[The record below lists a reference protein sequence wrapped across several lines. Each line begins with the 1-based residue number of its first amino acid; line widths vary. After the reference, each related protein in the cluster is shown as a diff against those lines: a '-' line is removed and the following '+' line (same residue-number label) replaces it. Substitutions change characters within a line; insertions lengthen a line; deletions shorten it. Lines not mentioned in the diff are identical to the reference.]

1 MRIGELANAG
11 GVSAK
16 TIRYYEAIGLL
27 VAPQRTPA
35 GYRDY
40 DPAAAGRL
48 AFIRAAQAI
57 GLTLGEIRGVIAL
70 RDRGEPPCGHVL
82 ELIDARAA
90 EIDQRIIELGRLRD
104 ELRQLIARARLL
116 DPADCEPDR
125 ICHLIGSG

>member
-1 MRIGELANAG
+1 MRIGELADAG

-27 VAPQRTPA
+27 AAPQRTPA

-48 AFIRAAQAI
+48 AFIRAAQAV

-90 EIDQRIIELGRLRD
+90 EIDQRIIESSAACVTSFVSSSPAPGCSTRP
-104 ELRQLIARARLL
+104 IAN
-116 DPADCEPDR
+116 PT
-125 ICHLIGSG
+125 GSVI